1 MKTKRMGYKT
11 KAIAA
16 TFYQNYLSKAED
28 KEINKALKANLK
40 SVEKFLNQIP
50 AGKRTYAY
58 AEGKW
63 TIKQLLQH
71 MIDTERVFAYRALRF
86 ARKDATPLPGFD
98 ENVWA
103 ANATAANR
111 KWSSLVNE
119 FIAVRK
125 TTLAFFE
132 ALDKK
137 DLLSEGVASNNPI
150 NVLALGYIIAGHA
163 NHHMDIIKERY
174 LVKKK

>member
-1 MKTKRMGYKT
+1 MSYKAN
-11 KAIAA
+11 AIAA
-16 TFYQNYLSKAED
+16 SFFQNYLNKAED
-28 KEINKALKANLK
+28 KELNKALKANLK
-40 SVEKFLNQIP
+40 SVEKFLCKIP
-50 AGKRTYAY
+50 ANKRTYAY

-98 ENVWA
+98 ENAWA
-103 ANATAANR
+103 SNATAATR
-111 KWSSLVNE
+111 KWNSLVNE

-125 TTLAFFE
+125 TTLALFE

-137 DLLSEGVASNNPI
+137 ELLLEGIASNNVV

-163 NHHMDIIKERY
+163 NHHIDIINERY
-174 LVKKK
+174 LPKKK